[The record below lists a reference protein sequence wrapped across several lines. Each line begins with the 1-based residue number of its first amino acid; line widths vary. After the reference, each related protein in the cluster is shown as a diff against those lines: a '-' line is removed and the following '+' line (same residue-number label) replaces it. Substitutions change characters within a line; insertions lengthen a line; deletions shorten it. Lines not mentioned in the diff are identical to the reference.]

1 MFLYKLIETTGIQ
14 KCLLIKIDSLK
25 KNPVENARHA
35 NLWNLTSKFTVMRDG
50 VSLKNLGARSENE
63 CRAPLGKS

>member
-1 MFLYKLIETTGIQ
+1 
-14 KCLLIKIDSLK
+14 
-25 KNPVENARHA
+25 
-35 NLWNLTSKFTVMRDG
+35 LWNLTSKFTVMRDG